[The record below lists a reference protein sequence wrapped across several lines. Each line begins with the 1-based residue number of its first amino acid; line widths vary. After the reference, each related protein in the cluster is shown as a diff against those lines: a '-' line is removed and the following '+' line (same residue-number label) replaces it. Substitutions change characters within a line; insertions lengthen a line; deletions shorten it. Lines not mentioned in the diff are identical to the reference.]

1 MLSGLLCQVLDLA
14 RWAVLIWVVL
24 SWIPAPTGHP
34 LRSVKDLFDRML
46 NPLLRPFRSLIP
58 PVRAGTVGVD
68 LSPLAL
74 FVAIYIL
81 QRIVC

>member
-1 MLSGLLCQVLDLA
+1 MISGLLCQVLDLA

-34 LRSVKDLFDRML
+34 LRTLKDFFDRIL
-46 NPLLRPFRSLIP
+46 NPLLRPFRALIP

-74 FVAIYIL
+74 FVALYIL
-81 QRIVC
+81 QGIVC